1 MNNNSNRHSVL
12 LEQISYWAKKV
23 GRASARPVLL
33 LWFVMTSSNTP
44 KSEKIML
51 ASAIAYVVLPIDLI
65 SAKRI
70 PIIGWL
76 DEVVSLTVAYQ
87 KVCKY
92 ITPDMEIR
100 ADAILDHWFM
110 EYTPD
115 IELTDL
121 GHEQAKQ
128 LGQYIKNSDLHIDEI
143 LASPLMRAKDTAK
156 HISEVTGIPMR
167 IEQRLIEQNFGKY
180 ESTARNGEEFG
191 VRLAFFIH

>member
-92 ITPDMEIR
+92 ITPDMERR
-100 ADAILDHWFM
+100 ADAILDRWFM
-110 EYTPD
+110 EYTPY
-115 IELTDL
+115 IEETD
-121 GHEQAKQ
+121 
-128 LGQYIKNSDLHIDEI
+128 
-143 LASPLMRAKDTAK
+143 
-156 HISEVTGIPMR
+156 
-167 IEQRLIEQNFGKY
+167 
-180 ESTARNGEEFG
+180 
-191 VRLAFFIH
+191 